1 MFPPLIASANKQ
13 MHLHPRLLP
22 ECIFLLH
29 TFDCTLFQK
38 VKIIIWEKCF
48 WVKMDFELLSVH
60 WLIFESR
67 DWILKYLLC
76 IINFIILLHAKMEI
90 SVMGKDKMKIDLMVK
105 RHRVTH
111 AYPNKQKLKLTLVAK
126 FWKTNPTVF

>member
-1 MFPPLIASANKQ
+1 
-13 MHLHPRLLP
+13 
-22 ECIFLLH
+22 
-29 TFDCTLFQK
+29 
-38 VKIIIWEKCF
+38 
-48 WVKMDFELLSVH
+48 MDFELLSVH

-105 RHRVTH
+105 WHRVTH
-111 AYPNKQKLKLTLVAK
+111 AYPNKPKLKLTVVAK
-126 FWKTNPTVF
+126 FWKTH